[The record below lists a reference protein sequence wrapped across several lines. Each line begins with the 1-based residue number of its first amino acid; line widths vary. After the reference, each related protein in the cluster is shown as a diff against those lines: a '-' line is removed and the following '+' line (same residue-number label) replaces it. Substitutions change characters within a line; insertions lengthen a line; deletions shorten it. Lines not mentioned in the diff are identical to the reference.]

1 MKIDILM
8 ATYNGEKYL
17 KEQIDSILNQT
28 NQDFRLLISDD
39 CSDDNT
45 RQILNEYVEK
55 DSRVVVFLQ
64 AKNLGV
70 VKNFEFL
77 MEKVEN
83 EAFMFSDQFYTNRI
97 GN

>member
-17 KEQIDSILNQT
+17 KEQIDSILEQSYK
-28 NQDFRLLISDD
+28 DFRLLISDD
-39 CSDDNT
+39 CSTDST

-64 AKNLGV
+64 NKNIGV
-70 VKNFEFL
+70 LKNFEYL
-77 MEKVEN
+77 MQKVES
-83 EAFMFSDQFYTNRI
+83 ECFMFADQDDI
-97 GN
+97 